1 MITHVGHGGIL
12 RRIGINVGAG
22 YAPGINAVITGAAQ
36 AAGLMGWEVLGIRDG
51 FEGLLRPDRYP
62 DGGLLT
68 LSPQRIADLN
78 PFEGGI
84 LGQSP
89 RIDPFH
95 VPTVNADNKVEEV
108 DVSDEI
114 LKRFKAENIDALIS
128 VVGGRGLGILHK
140 LHRKGLHTV
149 CIPKSIENDIAATSI
164 SFGFNSALSFTIEML
179 LRAKLAARSARK
191 IAVVEVIGAQA
202 GWLALQAG
210 IAVSADAVLLP
221 EIQCNLNLLAQR
233 LEEKIT
239 PRRPYGLVIVAEGVK
254 LRKKPQ
260 TGKPTCPRD
269 AALSL
274 KASLPPQALGEASEQ
289 VIIPPDKAAETVA
302 NELRLLLAMEPYPL
316 VVGPWARGGD
326 PTAVDLQLGM
336 AYGAGA
342 IQALKTSRN
351 GVMVSFVPP
360 QIKYV
365 PLAEA
370 IDKVR
375 TVPADCEFV
384 KIAESLG
391 IYFGSFSANN

>member
-22 YAPGINAVITGAAQ
+22 YVPGINAVITGAAQ
-36 AAGLMGWEVLGIRDG
+36 AAGLMGWEIVGIRDG
-51 FEGLLRPDRYP
+51 FEGLLHPDRYP
-62 DGGLLT
+62 DGGLVT
-68 LSPQRIADLN
+68 LSPQLTADLN

-84 LGQSP
+84 LGKSP
-89 RIDPFH
+89 RVDPFH
-95 VPTVNADNKVEEV
+95 VPTVNEDNQVEEV
-108 DVSDEI
+108 DLSDEI
-114 LKRFKAENIDALIS
+114 LQRLKAENIDALIS

-179 LRAKLAARSARK
+179 ARAKQAAKSARK

-221 EIQCNLNLLAQR
+221 EIQCNLNMLAQR
-233 LEEKIT
+233 LEERIT

-254 LRKKPQ
+254 LRKKPLQ
-260 TGKPTCPRD
+260 EEITSPYQAVLTPQHR

-302 NELRLLLAMEPYPL
+302 NELRLLLDHGTL
-316 VVGPWARGGD
+316 SARCRTLGKGWRPHCHRPPTGD
-326 PTAVDLQLGM
+326 GIRGRGDSGAEILQEW
-336 AYGAGA
+336 
-342 IQALKTSRN
+342 RN
-351 GVMVSFVPP
+351 GFF
-360 QIKYV
+360 
-365 PLAEA
+365 
-370 IDKVR
+370 
-375 TVPADCEFV
+375 C
-384 KIAESLG
+384 
-391 IYFGSFSANN
+391 SATY